1 MFKKLF
7 KFGNKKQEEANDNE
21 VVNEHDTAIEENND
35 NVNESK
41 QEDIAVSNE
50 DVVEEKVENEET
62 KDLENSDVSE
72 TIESVEEK
80 DTEDEN
86 LHNQSEKIN
95 EYDIIEEIKENIATD
110 EIEINEEK
118 IEDTLNDEKVNEVV
132 ENIEESTIH
141 DQEVIINEVDEDI
154 KEENIEVVEEPQKKV
169 NLFERLKQGLT
180 KAKQG
185 ITDKIDDVLKSYTK
199 VDEELLEE
207 LEEILI
213 TADVGVNTTMDIIDK
228 LRDKIKENK
237 ITEPAG
243 VKAELK
249 NIIGEI
255 LTNENSTLNV
265 EKSPTI
271 ILMVGVN
278 GVGKTTTIGK
288 LANRYKQEGKKVLL
302 AAGDTFR
309 AAAIEQLEVWAGRS
323 NVDIIKHQEG
333 ADPGAVVFD
342 AIKAAKARKVD
353 LLICDTAGR
362 LHNKAN
368 LMNELGKVFKIVD
381 REFPEANKEVLL
393 VVDATTG
400 QNAVVQAKTFKE
412 VADITGI
419 VLTKLDGTAK
429 GGVVLAVKSEV
440 DVPVKLI
447 GVGEKVEDLQ
457 DFDAKAFSEALF
469 GSN

>member
-1 MFKKLF
+1 MFKKIF
-7 KFGNKKQEEANDNE
+7 NFGKKKQEELNE
-21 VVNEHDTAIEENND
+21 NETIKQKEVIVEENEDKNKESFEDKIEKEQIKDSENSEISRTTEYIEE
-35 NVNESK
+35 
-41 QEDIAVSNE
+41 
-50 DVVEEKVENEET
+50 
-62 KDLENSDVSE
+62 
-72 TIESVEEK
+72 
-80 DTEDEN
+80 EN
-86 LHNQSEKIN
+86 LHNQSEKVY
-95 EYDIIEEIKENIATD
+95 EDKFDLVKENIVRD
-110 EIEINEEK
+110 EIEEEK
-118 IEDTLNDEKVNEVV
+118 IEQILNDENDEKVNESI
-132 ENIEESTIH
+132 ENIEGSKVN
-141 DQEVIINEVDEDI
+141 DQEVEIEEKDKDSEEEIVEVI
-154 KEENIEVVEEPQKKV
+154 EESQKKV

-213 TADVGVNTTMDIIDK
+213 TADVGVNTTMDIIDN

-237 ITEPAG
+237 ITEPIE
-243 VKAELK
+243 VKEALK
-249 NIIGEI
+249 NIIEEI

-309 AAAIEQLEVWAGRS
+309 AAAIEQLEVWASRS

-400 QNAVVQAKTFKE
+400 QNAVLQAKTFKE

-457 DFDAKAFSEALF
+457 DFDAKAFSNALF

>member
-7 KFGNKKQEEANDNE
+7 NFGKKKEENKEVEELVSEENLIEEDLKEVDLTEEASK
-21 VVNEHDTAIEENND
+21 VNEKVDTEETEVIEETIKED
-35 NVNESK
+35 EEDIEKEIKEDTKDLEEEFIKEKIEIVNESK
-41 QEDIAVSNE
+41 
-50 DVVEEKVENEET
+50 ET
-62 KDLENSDVSE
+62 KDEVKD
-72 TIESVEEK
+72 ES
-80 DTEDEN
+80 
-86 LHNQSEKIN
+86 
-95 EYDIIEEIKENIATD
+95 IEE
-110 EIEINEEK
+110 
-118 IEDTLNDEKVNEVV
+118 
-132 ENIEESTIH
+132 
-141 DQEVIINEVDEDI
+141 
-154 KEENIEVVEEPQKKV
+154 IEVVEEVQEQPKEKKV
-169 NLFERLKQGLT
+169 NLFNRLKEGLT
-180 KAKQG
+180 KAKKG
-185 ITDKIDDVLKSYTK
+185 ITDRIDDVLKSYTK

-213 TADVGVNTTMDIIDK
+213 TADVGVNTTMNIIDS
-228 LRDKIKENK
+228 LRDKIKSK
-237 ITEPAG
+237 GITDPMD
-243 VKAELK
+243 VRNELK
-249 NIIGEI
+249 IVVEELLGE
-255 LTNENSTLNV
+255 ENQKLDVTH
-265 EKSPTI
+265 SPTI

-288 LANRYKQEGKKVLL
+288 LANRYKSEGKKVLL

-309 AAAIEQLEVWAGRS
+309 AAAIEQLEVWANRS

-333 ADPGAVVFD
+333 ADPGAVIFD
-342 AIKAAKARKVD
+342 AVKAAKARKVD

-381 REFPEANKEVLL
+381 REFPEAKKEVLL

-400 QNAVVQAKTFKE
+400 QNAVAQAKTFKE

-457 DFDAKAFSEALF
+457 DFDAKAFSDALF
-469 GSN
+469 GN

>member
-7 KFGNKKQEEANDNE
+7 NFGKKKQEELNENE
-21 VVNEHDTAIEENND
+21 VVKEQEITVEGNDDT
-35 NVNESK
+35 NESK
-41 QEDIAVSNE
+41 QEDTVVSKE
-50 DVVEEKVENEET
+50 DAIEEVVEEKIENEEI

-72 TIESVEEK
+72 VIENINEK
-80 DTEDEN
+80 DTENEN
-86 LHNQSEKIN
+86 LHNKSEKTDKDN
-95 EYDIIEEIKENIATD
+95 VVED
-110 EIEINEEK
+110 EIELNKEK
-118 IEDTLNDEKVNEVV
+118 VEDTLNDEKINETIK
-132 ENIEESTIH
+132 NSEESKIYDEEVTI
-141 DQEVIINEVDEDI
+141 DEDV
-154 KEENIEVVEEPQKKV
+154 KEENIEVEEEPQKKV

-228 LRDKIKENK
+228 LRDKIKDNK
-237 ITEPAG
+237 ITEPVG
-243 VKAELK
+243 VKEELK
-249 NIIGEI
+249 NIIEEI

-333 ADPGAVVFD
+333 ADPGAVIFD

-457 DFDAKAFSEALF
+457 DFDAKTFSEALF

>member
-1 MFKKLF
+1 MFKKIF
-7 KFGNKKQEEANDNE
+7 KFNKKKEQREEFKEE
-21 VVNEHDTAIEENND
+21 VNKESIEEI
-35 NVNESK
+35 ESSITVEEENHDVV
-41 QEDIAVSNE
+41 QEDVI
-50 DVVEEKVENEET
+50 DVVEEEIQEESAVEDITKTEET
-62 KDLENSDVSE
+62 NEKEEILEE
-72 TIESVEEK
+72 AQIEVK
-80 DTEDEN
+80 EN
-86 LHNQSEKIN
+86 ISKAHE
-95 EYDIIEEIKENIATD
+95 IIEEVEAESKIEEVIKE
-110 EIEINEEK
+110 
-118 IEDTLNDEKVNEVV
+118 
-132 ENIEESTIH
+132 
-141 DQEVIINEVDEDI
+141 
-154 KEENIEVVEEPQKKV
+154 KEETEVVEEKKV
-169 NLFERLKQGLT
+169 SLFDRLKEGLT

-185 ITDKIDDVLKSYTK
+185 ITDKIDLVLNSYTK

-213 TADVGVNTTMDIIDK
+213 TADVGVNTTMDIIEK
-228 LRDKIKENK
+228 LRGKIKEK
-237 ITEPAG
+237 GITDPMD
-243 VKAELK
+243 VRVELK
-249 NIIGEI
+249 SIVEEI
-255 LTNENSTLNV
+255 LTNANSNLDV
-265 EKSPTI
+265 SHSPTI

-288 LANRYKQEGKKVLL
+288 LANRYKKEGKKVLI

-309 AAAIEQLEVWAGRS
+309 AAAIEQLEVWANRS

-333 ADPGAVVFD
+333 ADPGAVIFD
-342 AIKAAKARKVD
+342 AVKAAKARKVD

-381 REFPEANKEVLL
+381 REFPEAKKEVLL

-412 VADITGI
+412 VAEITGI

-440 DVPVKLI
+440 DVAVKLI

-457 DFDAKAFSEALF
+457 DFDSKAFSDALF
-469 GSN
+469 GK

>member
-1 MFKKLF
+1 MFKKLLN
-7 KFGNKKQEEANDNE
+7 FGSKKEQVKENLEKKEDALEKENYIDEVDDNNKLK
-21 VVNEHDTAIEENND
+21 IET
-35 NVNESK
+35 
-41 QEDIAVSNE
+41 I
-50 DVVEEKVENEET
+50 VENSSDELNKELVVKSLET
-62 KDLENSDVSE
+62 NE
-72 TIESVEEK
+72 TIEKIDEVE
-80 DTEDEN
+80 
-86 LHNQSEKIN
+86 SE
-95 EYDIIEEIKENIATD
+95 
-110 EIEINEEK
+110 
-118 IEDTLNDEKVNEVV
+118 EVL
-132 ENIEESTIH
+132 E
-141 DQEVIINEVDEDI
+141 
-154 KEENIEVVEEPQKKV
+154 KKV
-169 NLFERLKQGLT
+169 NLFDRLKEGLT

-185 ITDKIDDVLKSYTK
+185 ITDRIDDVLKSYTK
-199 VDEELLEE
+199 VDEDLLEE

-213 TADVGVNTTMDIIDK
+213 TADVGVNTTMNIIDS
-228 LRDKIKENK
+228 LRNNIKSK
-237 ITEPAG
+237 GITDPLAVRE
-243 VKAELK
+243 ELK
-249 NIIGEI
+249 LIVEEI
-255 LTNENSTLNV
+255 LTNENSKLDV
-265 EKSPTI
+265 ENSPTI

-309 AAAIEQLEVWAGRS
+309 AAAIEQLEVWSTRS

-333 ADPGAVVFD
+333 ADPGAVIFD

-362 LHNKAN
+362 LHNKTN

-381 REFPEANKEVLL
+381 KEFKEAKKEVLL

-400 QNAVVQAKTFKE
+400 QNAVSQAKTFKE

-457 DFDAKAFSEALF
+457 DFDAKAFSDALF
-469 GSN
+469 GK